1 MLEEPKILLSL
12 QETDLEVREVKL
24 AEEQAWVLYSFDRQ
38 DLPVELEELHTCT
51 AGVTDEWA
59 AKAGKLSTLVMGISN
74 ALVNLEMLLIWDI
87 PQHPK
92 MAQEV
97 LAVAGLIWHRS
108 VGLNSG

>member
-51 AGVTDEWA
+51 AGVTDE
-59 AKAGKLSTLVMGISN
+59 
-74 ALVNLEMLLIWDI
+74 
-87 PQHPK
+87 
-92 MAQEV
+92 
-97 LAVAGLIWHRS
+97 
-108 VGLNSG
+108 